1 MHGYSSDPKDQELG
15 LYKGFGGFSALQ
27 IGTLEVSP
35 IRKFKKTFL
44 MLNKKCRFDFN
55 NFCLCEN
62 FTIVIVV
69 VFFVYLYHNRTKELE
84 CRKN

>member
-35 IRKFKKTFL
+35 IRKFKKNFFNAETRNAGLILITFAFAKIL
-44 MLNKKCRFDFN
+44 QLS
-55 NFCLCEN
+55 LS
-62 FTIVIVV
+62 
-69 VFFVYLYHNRTKELE
+69 
-84 CRKN
+84 